1 MTGSN
6 SVTRRSP
13 KIGDVYYVRLSGV
26 GSEQSGFRPC
36 LIFQNNKGNLHSPNL
51 IVLPLTSSLKR
62 LDIPTHVLLR
72 AADTGLPKDSM
83 VLCENPECISRER
96 LGRYV
101 TSLSDV
107 YMSKI
112 AYAYLI
118 ATSAIAFL
126 NPAILSQ
133 VWYEAV
139 RLNAA

>member
-1 MTGSN
+1 MTENS
-6 SVTRRSP
+6 SVTKRSP
-13 KIGDVYYVRLSGV
+13 KIGDVYYVRLTGV

-51 IVLPLTSSLKR
+51 IVLPITSSLKR
-62 LDIPTHVLLR
+62 LDIPTHVLLP
-72 AADTGLPKDSM
+72 ASETGLPKDSM

-101 TSLSDV
+101 TSLPNL
-107 YMSKI
+107 YMARV

-126 NPAILSQ
+126 DPAILSQ

-139 RLNAA
+139 RMNAA